1 MGTGARLL
9 GYLLVGS
16 ALVQQA
22 QASLATVK
30 SGLSALY
37 VATGGAD
44 GNWEESEN
52 WYAP

>member
-1 MGTGARLL
+1 MASSW
-9 GYLLVGS
+9 GYLLL
-16 ALVQQA
+16 APEA

-44 GNWEESEN
+44 GNWEDSEN